1 MQAPNPF
8 TVHGRITATE
18 RFVGRWRELSV
29 VFDRLETGRPVLIG
43 GVPGIGKSSL
53 LTHIAQSAAVNLE
66 RPDLVTFYIDM
77 GKLASDAELYELL
90 ARAIHSRGSTLAA
103 LEVALLQIE
112 EPLLLCLDRCEVAVA
127 AGWGAAVLD
136 QLARLSRRSIA
147 PPISSIPNFAGAPPF
162 TPAELPG
169 DHMLLLVGV
178 LSGTAE
184 LEEPFVRLSL
194 GGFAP
199 AEVRLLTDAYLDH
212 TGVYFS
218 PDDLRELS
226 TLSLNHPAYLQ
237 RAAYHLYITRSGQQ
251 DYDWRTAYMNEAQD
265 RPVPG
270 APLPPEVFSGEVRQ
284 FSWSSFEGDYRSRQR
299 YSEPPQIDD
308 LGDLLRLLV
317 PAIGGLVVWQ
327 AAANPLLGGLVAV
340 LLGAALWLYS
350 RVRRT
355 T

>member
-8 TVHGRITATE
+8 TARGRIIEPE

-29 VFDRLETGRPVLIG
+29 VFDRLDTGRAVLIG

-53 LTHIAQSAAVNLE
+53 LTHIAQSATVNLE
-66 RPDLVTFYIDM
+66 RPDLVTFYVDM
-77 GKLASDAELYELL
+77 GTLASDAALYELL
-90 ARAIHSRGSTLAA
+90 ARAIHSRGTTVTA

-127 AGWGAAVLD
+127 AGWGTAVLD
-136 QLARLSRRSIA
+136 ELARLSRRSIA
-147 PPISSIPNFAGAPPF
+147 QPATTIPNVPGAPLC

-169 DHMLLLVGV
+169 EPMLLLVGV

-184 LEEPFVRLSL
+184 LTEPFVRLSL

-199 AEVRLLTDAYLDH
+199 AEVRLLTDAYLDD
-212 TGVYFS
+212 TGVRFS

-226 TLSLNHPAYLQ
+226 ALSLNHPAYLQ
-237 RAAYHLYITRSGQQ
+237 RAAYHLYIARSSQPT
-251 DYDWRTAYMNEAQD
+251 YDWRTAYMDEAQD

-270 APLPPEVFSGEVRQ
+270 APLPPGVFSGEVQQ
-284 FSWSSFEGDYRSRQR
+284 FSWSSFEGDYSGSRER
-299 YSEPPQIDD
+299 IEAPQIGD

-317 PAIGGLVVWQ
+317 PAIGGLLAWQ
-327 AAANPLLGGLVAV
+327 VAGNLLIGLLVAV
-340 LLGAALWLYS
+340 LLGGVFWLAS
-350 RVRRT
+350 RLRGT
-355 T
+355 A